1 MLKIKH
7 WIKDHHIAAFF
18 IITYLITW
26 GLMFPFARL
35 HFQKDSILATIP
47 LGWGLFGPALAG
59 IIITRVISPEKE
71 KEGRK
76 GPPLAFFLG
85 LILSAAVFLGN
96 IYFQDN
102 IEWTVVILILAILLA
117 LIIAIPPAFVV
128 SSAFSK
134 NRTVKGYLE
143 SLIKPQGSFVYYLV
157 ALFLPLL
164 SYWAGA
170 LITKWLDL
178 IPYYSPT
185 PLSGWIGFRT
195 LGMAFFYQF
204 FFANVLGEEVG
215 WRGFALPRMQ
225 ARINPLFASL
235 IIAAFWFPW
244 HLPLKLGN
252 PDIIPMLFYAL
263 SFIPTSILLTWIYNR
278 TKGSILAVGIAHIA
292 GNLGGKF
299 LFPITDARLAVGF
312 VVALILILLDR
323 MWEKLPANH
332 PAVYQPREFEE
343 NKLSNSLNVWK
354 VTSSL

>member
-1 MLKIKH
+1 MDGGNFDLGNFTGVNNSHPACLCRLICFLKKSYGKGI
-7 WIKDHHIAAFF
+7 FR
-18 IITYLITW
+18 ITYQAT
-26 GLMFPFARL
+26 G
-35 HFQKDSILATIP
+35 ILC
-47 LGWGLFGPALAG
+47 
-59 IIITRVISPEKE
+59 
-71 KEGRK
+71 
-76 GPPLAFFLG
+76 
-85 LILSAAVFLGN
+85 ILPGG
-96 IYFQDN
+96 
-102 IEWTVVILILAILLA
+102 
-117 LIIAIPPAFVV
+117 FV
-128 SSAFSK
+128 
-134 NRTVKGYLE
+134 
-143 SLIKPQGSFVYYLV
+143 
-157 ALFLPLL
+157 LPLL